1 MKQQAL
7 HRNGRV
13 VHRLCG
19 NFPLTVA
26 LQTAVAVNTV
36 ADAVEEIAAHAVY
49 IHGRQPLQI
58 PVNGLRRVTGLS
70 ADVGEKIV
78 AAAGGK
84 VVDMAAD
91 LELGG
96 VVDEAVQ
103 RSVSSGDHNPVIV
116 PEGTKEGSVI
126 IDFRDIA
133 EQQTVTN

>member
-1 MKQQAL
+1 M
-7 HRNGRV
+7 V
-13 VHRLCG
+13 I
-19 NFPLTVA
+19 T
-26 LQTAVAVNTV
+26 
-36 ADAVEEIAAHAVY
+36 
-49 IHGRQPLQI
+49 
-58 PVNGLRRVTGLS
+58 

-116 PEGTKEGSVI
+116 PEGTKDGSVI

-133 EQQTVTN
+133 EQQPVVRQQYVQPIRGLMAASAPRVGIV

>member
-1 MKQQAL
+1 M
-7 HRNGRV
+7 V
-13 VHRLCG
+13 I
-19 NFPLTVA
+19 T
-26 LQTAVAVNTV
+26 
-36 ADAVEEIAAHAVY
+36 
-49 IHGRQPLQI
+49 
-58 PVNGLRRVTGLS
+58 

-116 PEGTKEGSVI
+116 PEGRKDGSVI

-133 EQQTVTN
+133 EQQPVVRQQCVQPIRGLLAASAPRVWIV